1 MADCQDPPADTSLI
15 LLPIKDCL
23 LCAICLD
30 LYKDPRALPCQ
41 HVFCNRCLQNSLKVD
56 PKCPKCR
63 VELDVY
69 VSTPEFPVAIEIV
82 GMMDG
87 YKVQPCINLLF
98 NYYILEYVVYDLVSC
113 YSKSVNQS

>member
-1 MADCQDPPADTSLI
+1 MAEGQDPPASLI

-23 LCAICLD
+23 LCAICLE

-41 HVFCNRCLQNSLKVD
+41 HVFCNHCLQDWLKVD

-63 VELDVY
+63 VALDVY
-69 VSTPEFPVAIEIV
+69 ASTPEFPIAIEIV

-87 YKVQPCINLLF
+87 YKVRSCINLFF
-98 NYYILEYVVYDLVSC
+98 NYC
-113 YSKSVNQS
+113 SKSRI